1 MSNLKICTNCIYD
14 ETTPSINF
22 DDNGVCNYCLMIEQL
37 VDEYGT
43 GSEKGKKIFE
53 SILEEIKSHGKNKEY
68 DCVIGVSGGTDSS
81 YMLHKIKEWGLRPL
95 AVHYDNTWN
104 SAIATQNIKIM
115 LDELDIDLYTH
126 VVDNDEADS
135 IFRAFFEL
143 EFLSLML
150 QLI

>member
-53 SILEEIKSHGKNKEY
+53 SILEE
-68 DCVIGVSGGTDSS
+68 
-81 YMLHKIKEWGLRPL
+81 
-95 AVHYDNTWN
+95 TWN
-104 SAIATQNIKIM
+104 PILVGIFALIKPVITST
-115 LDELDIDLYTH
+115 EGRCVARI
-126 VVDNDEADS
+126 
-135 IFRAFFEL
+135 R
-143 EFLSLML
+143 
-150 QLI
+150 